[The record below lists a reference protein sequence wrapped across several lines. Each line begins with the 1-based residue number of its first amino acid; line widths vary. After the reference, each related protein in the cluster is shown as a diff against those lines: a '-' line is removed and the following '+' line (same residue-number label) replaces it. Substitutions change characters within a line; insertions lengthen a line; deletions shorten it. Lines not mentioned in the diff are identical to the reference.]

1 MRALC
6 GIYSRPQL
14 ARIYAARLARLDVLR
29 VTRATSRSEAL
40 LLHFG
45 AIGKRD
51 RSAARSETRPPCP

>member
-1 MRALC
+1 LWQSH
-6 GIYSRPQL
+6 SRPQL
-14 ARIYAARLARLDVLR
+14 ARIYAARLARLHVLR
-29 VTRATSRSEAL
+29 VTRASEAL

>member
-6 GIYSRPQL
+6 GNHSRPQL
-14 ARIYAARLARLDVLR
+14 ARIYAARLARLHVLR
-29 VTRATSRSEAL
+29 VTRASEAL